1 MAIIK
6 LTSVEKDLT
15 EDLDEVL
22 KYYPIWINTKHIV
35 SFYKREEDDGT
46 ALETLFDVR
55 GFVKETPEEI
65 LEKIKEAENA
75 QL

>member
-6 LTSVEKDLT
+6 LSGVERDWT
-15 EDLDEVL
+15 ENLDYVL
-22 KYYPIWINTKHIV
+22 KYYPIWINTNHIV
-35 SFYKREEDDGT
+35 SFYQREEDDGT

-65 LEKIKEAENA
+65 LALIKEAENGK
-75 QL
+75 